1 MKFVFT
7 MKVIKLL
14 YACEVVVVVVVFMSK
29 LVVCRMY
36 IEVSLDGV
44 LGVIFFFC
52 MRACCMYLR

>member
-44 LGVIFFFC
+44 LGVIFFFV
-52 MRACCMYLR
+52 